1 MHGAMLCLIILGSDK
16 MTVSVAT
23 GANQYYPL
31 YMLLGPISNNMH
43 RVHRDA
49 VALVAFLAIP
59 KGEFL
64 YLG

>member
-1 MHGAMLCLIILGSDK
+1 MLCPIILGSDK
-16 MTVSVAT
+16 ITVSVAT

-31 YMLLGPISNNMH
+31 YMSLGPIFNNVH

-59 KGEFL
+59 KSVFL
-64 YLG
+64 CLG